1 MEYQKFGFK
10 SGLEIH
16 QQLDTKK
23 LFCNTSSFLRSD
35 DPKYS
40 VRRKLH
46 AIAGETGEIDE
57 AVKHEASLDREF
69 IYQGYDSISL
79 IELDEEPPLAINEEA
94 LEIGLHIALLLNC
107 DILPVSQVMRKIV
120 IDGSNTSG
128 FQRTVLIARNG
139 YVETKD
145 GKVKIEDEVFPY
157 FIMEKCDCNLKEYL
171 ESNEVDISQKILLCY
186 EIAKTIGILHY
197 HKIYHRDIKAENIFF
212 IDDQPIVGDLGLV
225 ESRDS
230 DFVIDERGEIIG
242 PIGWMTPEATNK
254 FLTEKTKFGKY
265 FNCKIDK
272 KSDIFQLGKLFWY
285 ILQGNLPLGQII
297 FDDFIVKDQ
306 LLYNIIF
313 EMLQHESERRPTLT
327 NIQKNIK
334 YLFPNYQL

>member
-1 MEYQKFGFK
+1 MELKN
-10 SGLEIH
+10 SCPVL
-16 QQLDTKK
+16 
-23 LFCNTSSFLRSD
+23 
-35 DPKYS
+35 
-40 VRRKLH
+40 
-46 AIAGETGEIDE
+46 
-57 AVKHEASLDREF
+57 
-69 IYQGYDSISL
+69 SL
-79 IELDEEPPLAINEEA
+79 IKPNFIEHNSAYWEVLPYWESKPKMRVGGGNGQIYRIIDPVDGEECIVKISKFSEEA
-94 LEIGLHIALLLNC
+94 AKDNKWINKRLLRFYREIEALKKSLEEDVDG
-107 DILPVSQVMRKIV
+107 VVMIY
-120 IDGSNTSG
+120 G
-128 FQRTVLIARNG
+128 
-139 YVETKD
+139 D